1 MKKAMFVAVAACLI
15 FAACGNNGGNNVGNT
30 KGDNDNKEVEE
41 PKIEVVIPDN
51 FTEYD
56 CSGFTISYPNDL
68 EFTWDGDEMV
78 NLSND
83 DGSVFIDATYSDWGS
98 REIKLKE
105 TVKNFIGLL
114 ENQGWK
120 ADGEPEVKGCV
131 ATALLKNDE
140 EINNFFII
148 SNGKDH
154 TVSGSV
160 KYDKEMADEYDALVK
175 PIIYSIKV
183 K

>member
-1 MKKAMFVAVAACLI
+1 MFMAVAACLI
-15 FAACGNNGGNNVGNT
+15 FAACGNKGGNTQGN
-30 KGDNDNKEVEE
+30 KDNKEVDE
-41 PKIEVVIPDN
+41 PQVEVVIPDN

-68 EFTWDGDEMV
+68 EISWDGDEMV

-83 DGSVFIDATYSDWGS
+83 DGSVFIDATFSSWGT

-114 ENQGWK
+114 ENQGWE
-120 ADGEPEVKGCV
+120 AVGEPDVKGYV
-131 ATALLKNDE
+131 AKALLKNDE
-140 EINNFFII
+140 EFNNFFII
-148 SNGKDH
+148 SNGNDH

-160 KYDKEMADEYDALVK
+160 KYDQEMASVYDDYVM

>member
-1 MKKAMFVAVAACLI
+1 MKKAMFLAVAACLI
-15 FAACGNNGGNNVGNT
+15 FAACGNNSGNNGGNT
-30 KGDNDNKEVEE
+30 KENNDNKEVEE
-41 PKIEVVIPDN
+41 PKVEVVIPDN

-56 CSGFTISYPNDL
+56 CSGFTINYPNDL
-68 EFTWDGDEMV
+68 EVTWDGDEMV

-83 DGSVFIDATYSDWGS
+83 DGSVFIDATYSEWGS
-98 REIKLKE
+98 REIQLKK
-105 TVKNFIGLL
+105 TVKDFIGLL
-114 ENQGWK
+114 ENQGWE
-120 ADGEPEVKGCV
+120 AVGEPEVKGCV
-131 ATALLKNDE
+131 GTALLKNDE
-140 EINNFFII
+140 GMNNFFIV

-160 KYDKEMADEYDALVK
+160 KYDKELAEVYDAYVK

>member
-1 MKKAMFVAVAACLI
+1 MFMAVAACLI
-15 FAACGNNGGNNVGNT
+15 FAACGNNGNNNGGNAEE
-30 KGDNDNKEVEE
+30 NKEAEE
-41 PKIEVVIPDN
+41 PKVEVVIPDN

-68 EFTWDGDEMV
+68 EVSWDGDEMV
-78 NLSND
+78 NLAND
-83 DGSVFIDATYSDWGS
+83 DGSVIIDATFSSWGS

-114 ENQGWK
+114 ENQGWE
-120 ADGEPEVKGCV
+120 AVGEPEVKGCA

-140 EINNFFII
+140 EFNNFFII

-160 KYDKEMADEYDALVK
+160 KYDKEMAAVYDAYIT

>member
-1 MKKAMFVAVAACLI
+1 MKKVLFMAVTTCL
-15 FAACGNNGGNNVGNT
+15 FLAACGNNGSNNSGNT
-30 KGDNDNKEVEE
+30 KGNKEADE
-41 PKIEVVIPDN
+41 PKVEVVIPDN

-68 EFTWDGDEMV
+68 EISWDGDEMV

-83 DGSVFIDATYSDWGS
+83 DGSVFIDATFSSWGT

-114 ENQGWK
+114 ENQGWEAVGK
-120 ADGEPEVKGCV
+120 PEVKGYV
-131 ATALLKNDE
+131 AKALLKNDE
-140 EINNFFII
+140 EFNHFFII

-160 KYDKEMADEYDALVK
+160 KYDQEMASVYDDYVM

>member
-1 MKKAMFVAVAACLI
+1 MKKVMFAAVAACLL
-15 FAACGNNGGNNVGNT
+15 FAACGNNGGNPKGN
-30 KGDNDNKEVEE
+30 KGDDE
-41 PKIEVVIPDN
+41 PKVEVVIPDN

-68 EFTWDGDEMV
+68 YTSWDGDEMV
-78 NLSND
+78 NLTND
-83 DGSVFIDATYSDWGS
+83 DGSVFIDATFSSWGS
-98 REIKLKE
+98 REINLKE

-114 ENQGWK
+114 ENQGWE
-120 ADGEPEVKGCV
+120 AVGESEVKGNV
-131 ATALLKNDE
+131 GTALLKNDE
-140 EINNFFII
+140 EFNNFFIV

-160 KYDKEMADEYDALVK
+160 KYDKEMAAEYDALVK

>member
-1 MKKAMFVAVAACLI
+1 MV
-15 FAACGNNGGNNVGNT
+15 
-30 KGDNDNKEVEE
+30 
-41 PKIEVVIPDN
+41 
-51 FTEYD
+51 
-56 CSGFTISYPNDL
+56 
-68 EFTWDGDEMV
+68 DEMV
-78 NLSND
+78 NLTND
-83 DGSVFIDATYSDWGS
+83 DGSVFIDATVSSWGS

-114 ENQGWK
+114 ENQGWE
-120 ADGEPEVKGCV
+120 AVGEPEVRGCV
-131 ATALLKNDE
+131 AKALLKNDDE
-140 EINNFFII
+140 FNNFFII

-160 KYDKEMADEYDALVK
+160 KYDKEMASVYDDYVM

>member
-1 MKKAMFVAVAACLI
+1 MKKVLFMAVTTCL
-15 FAACGNNGGNNVGNT
+15 FLAACGNNGSNNSGNT
-30 KGDNDNKEVEE
+30 KGNKEADE
-41 PKIEVVIPDN
+41 PKVEVVIPDN

-56 CSGFTISYPNDL
+56 CSGFTISYPNEL
-68 EFTWDGDEMV
+68 YTSWDGDEMV
-78 NLSND
+78 NLTNN
-83 DGSVFIDATYSDWGS
+83 DGSVFIDATFSAWGS

-105 TVKNFIGLL
+105 TVKNFVGLL
-114 ENQGWK
+114 KNQGWE
-120 ADGEPEVKGCV
+120 AVGEPEVKGRV

-140 EINNFFII
+140 EFNNFFII

-160 KYDKEMADEYDALVK
+160 KYDKEMAAVYDAYVT

>member
-15 FAACGNNGGNNVGNT
+15 FAACGNNGGKNGVNT

-41 PKIEVVIPDN
+41 PKVEVVIPDN

-56 CSGFTISYPNDL
+56 CSGFTINYPNDL
-68 EFTWDGDEMV
+68 EVTWDGDEMV

-83 DGSVFIDATYSDWGS
+83 DGSVFIDATYSDWGT
-98 REIKLKE
+98 REINLKKS
-105 TVKNFIGLL
+105 VNDFVSLFK
-114 ENQGWK
+114 NQGW
-120 ADGEPEVKGCV
+120 EPIGDV
-131 ATALLKNDE
+131 AVNGNIGTCKLENSE
-140 EINNFFII
+140 EFNNFFIV

-160 KYDKEMADEYDALVK
+160 KYDKELAEAFEAYVT

>member
-1 MKKAMFVAVAACLI
+1 MKKLMFMAVAACLI
-15 FAACGNNGGNNVGNT
+15 FAACGNNGGNNNGNKDT
-30 KGDNDNKEVEE
+30 KEVEE
-41 PKIEVVIPDN
+41 PKVEVAIPDN
-51 FTEYD
+51 FIEYD

-68 EFTWDGDEMV
+68 ETTWDGDEMV

-83 DGSVFIDATYSDWGS
+83 DGSVFIDATFSDWGS

-114 ENQGWK
+114 ENQGWE
-120 ADGEPEVKGCV
+120 AVGEPEVKGSV
-131 ATALLKNDE
+131 ATALLQNDE
-140 EINNFFII
+140 EFNHFFIV

-160 KYDKEMADEYDALVK
+160 KYDKEVAEAFEANVT